1 MIGWVEPSRSEIFDG
16 ILVKYDREGARVWAD
31 EEAGKRPWDGELRGC
46 QAFARLINGRIW
58 PARVKMQEALGL
70 SPSNEWAN
78 AVAFVLLPKVDWAD
92 PPDEAMWIARCLD
105 EVWILRFECLGFLY
119 EALDLCRYY
128 MTYKDGNSRRRIVA
142 DMRHIWEKDPYIRSL
157 IGSGGGV

>member
-1 MIGWVEPSRSEIFDG
+1 MLLDPPNKSGEFDRYL
-16 ILVKYDREGARVWAD
+16 IEYDREGALAWA
-31 EEAGKRPWDGELRGC
+31 EEECAKRSWDAELKGC
-46 QAFARLINGRIW
+46 LSFARLVNGRIW

-105 EVWILRFECLGFLY
+105 EVWILRFECLGFVY
-119 EALDLCRYY
+119 EALDLCRYHL
-128 MTYKDGNSRRRIVA
+128 THGDEPARRRVVE
-142 DMRHIWEKDPYIRSL
+142 DMRDIWGKDFYIQSL
-157 IGSGGGV
+157 FMK